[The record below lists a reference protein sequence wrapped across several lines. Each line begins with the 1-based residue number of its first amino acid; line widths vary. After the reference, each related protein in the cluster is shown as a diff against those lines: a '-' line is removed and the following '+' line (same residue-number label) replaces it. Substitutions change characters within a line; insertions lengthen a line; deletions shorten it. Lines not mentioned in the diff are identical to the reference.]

1 MRLFI
6 SNVLLAYVWMFLWE
20 DISTPQFAMGFVIG
34 FVVLFLFRGLLPD
47 SGYFRRTIGFI
58 KYVTMFLYKNAEA
71 NLIVAWEV
79 LTPTHHLEPGFL
91 KLDPESKTSLEIT
104 WLAATISLIPGT
116 LTVDTS
122 EDDDFIYIHGMHVYD
137 EEEVRREILE
147 EIEPAILEFLR

>member
-20 DISTPQFAMGFVIG
+20 DVSTFQFAVGFVIG
-34 FVVLFLFRGLLPD
+34 FAVLFLFRGLLPD
-47 SGYFRRTIGFI
+47 SGYFRRVVGFI
-58 KYVTMFLYKNAEA
+58 KFVLLFVYKNAEA

-79 LTPTHHLEPGFL
+79 LSPTNHMEPGFI
-91 KLDPESKTSLEIT
+91 KLDPAGETALEIT

-122 EDDDFIYIHGMHVYD
+122 EDDEFIYIHGMHIYD